1 MSHTGTVRCVSSYC
15 VSCGEADDLC
25 LCTLLPSPQISSID
39 LICRSPKGCS
49 SLKVFKWSGVGSE
62 ESPLLRASSS
72 GGGRGLVQ
80 SLQLKPRPAKLG
92 LSCEY
97 SRAVLTGEVL
107 PIAVA
112 MENEEEAELSEVQL
126 AFAVVYGQ
134 RQEEERTGGGG
145 VIT

>member
-1 MSHTGTVRCVSSYC
+1 M
-15 VSCGEADDLC
+15 SCGEGDDLC

-39 LICRSPKGCS
+39 LICRSPKGCTF
-49 SLKVFKWSGVGSE
+49 LKVFKWSGVGSE
-62 ESPLLRASSS
+62 EGPLLRGSSS

-80 SLQLKPRPAKLG
+80 SLQLKPRPAKLD
-92 LSCEY
+92 LSFAY

-107 PIAVA
+107 PITVA
-112 MENEEEAELSEVQL
+112 IENVEEAELSEVQL
-126 AFAVVYGQ
+126 AFAVVFGH

>member
-1 MSHTGTVRCVSSYC
+1 M
-15 VSCGEADDLC
+15 
-25 LCTLLPSPQISSID
+25 
-39 LICRSPKGCS
+39 
-49 SLKVFKWSGVGSE
+49 
-62 ESPLLRASSS
+62 
-72 GGGRGLVQ
+72 Q

-92 LSCEY
+92 LSFEY

-107 PIAVA
+107 PITVA

>member
-1 MSHTGTVRCVSSYC
+1 MSHTGKVRC

-107 PIAVA
+107 PITVA